1 MAIFAN
7 RPPSTREIVSS
18 VGLLFKFHP
27 FKSYRSSHLPL
38 YTSPVRTKCFIYRS
52 VYGRATTC
60 SWNLVV
66 RFARFVP
73 KEIGRIGQV
82 VKRRKVKSESA
93 RDLWRW
99 SVINNRWTIFESTN
113 TRWLNVFKLEF
124 FPSISRLRSLEKRI
138 ITFNT
143 NCRNL
148 ISKKQKILNI
158 LGIDFILK
166 YIYVDRI
173 FWFYSFCFIYLT
185 PVIWERWK
193 IISWLNL
200 LVQISWQWNKLYI
213 AIKREKTS
221 ICSANIEPPCTIVA
235 ILLFNFTSFKLL
247 INSER
252 NFRCSKYK
260 IRKYD
265 LTPRQAFISK
275 SVKFSVLP
283 PCKVR
288 SFVKWLISI
297 VFIFQSYLR
306 NWILQIILPLD
317 RPNKLKRL

>member
-124 FPSISRLRSLEKRI
+124 FPSISRLRSLEKGI

-148 ISKKQKILNI
+148 IFYKEAKNFKHFGNRFYIEI
-158 LGIDFILK
+158 
-166 YIYVDRI
+166 YIY
-173 FWFYSFCFIYLT
+173 IY
-185 PVIWERWK
+185 R
-193 IISWLNL
+193 LNFL
-200 LVQISWQWNKLYI
+200 
-213 AIKREKTS
+213 
-221 ICSANIEPPCTIVA
+221 
-235 ILLFNFTSFKLL
+235 IL
-247 INSER
+247 
-252 NFRCSKYK
+252 
-260 IRKYD
+260 
-265 LTPRQAFISK
+265 
-275 SVKFSVLP
+275 
-283 PCKVR
+283 
-288 SFVKWLISI
+288 
-297 VFIFQSYLR
+297 
-306 NWILQIILPLD
+306 
-317 RPNKLKRL
+317 